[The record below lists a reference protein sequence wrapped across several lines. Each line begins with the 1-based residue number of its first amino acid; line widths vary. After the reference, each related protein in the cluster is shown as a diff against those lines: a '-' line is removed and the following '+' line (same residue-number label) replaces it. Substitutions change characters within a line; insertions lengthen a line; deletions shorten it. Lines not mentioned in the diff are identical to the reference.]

1 MNILNKKIFFVLL
14 SFFLIIGCSK
24 KQEEVVEEEVIPE
37 VETVVFQPGDMFSK
51 TFEQTKLSV
60 QEGNEILKELKKH
73 VNINKC
79 RPNDFYEIT
88 YSTETYREQTWTN
101 FKYFPE
107 GKYFYTV
114 NKSTDNI
121 LTSEKLELKTTSKTY
136 EVSGFIEN
144 SLWDSMSSLE
154 IKPAVIM
161 GFADVFAWQIDFVTG
176 CRQGDKFK
184 LVYEIKTLEKK
195 GTTLSS
201 TILAAQYFT
210 DNNSYT
216 AIRFEDSKG
225 YDGYYDPDGK
235 SVQSAFLKAPLQF
248 KRISSYF
255 TKKRFHPILKRY
267 RAHEGID
274 YAAPIG
280 TPVSSIGD
288 GVVKKSQYS
297 GGYGNLVIIKHI
309 NGYETYYGHLSKY
322 GRGIK
327 KGVRVKQGQVIGY
340 VGSTGLSTGPHLDFR
355 IKKNGTFINFLN
367 MKMPSA
373 KVLKGK
379 DKEDFDIIKEPL
391 LEKLNNLH

>member
-1 MNILNKKIFFVLL
+1 MNKNFLILVL
-14 SFFLIIGCSK
+14 SFLLLFGCSK

-51 TFEQTKLSV
+51 TFEQTKLSS
-60 QEGNEILKELKKH
+60 QESTEILNELKKH

-79 RPNDFYEIT
+79 LPNDFYEIT

-107 GKYFYTV
+107 GKYFYSL
-114 NKSTDNI
+114 NKSTDNVI
-121 LTSEKLELKTTSKTY
+121 TSEKAELKTTSKIY
-136 EVSGFIEN
+136 EITGLIEN
-144 SLWDSMSSLE
+144 SLWESMSILE

-161 GFADVFAWQIDFVTG
+161 AYADVFAWQIDFVTG

-195 GTTLSS
+195 NTILSS

-210 DNNSYT
+210 ENNSYT

-225 YDGYYDPDGK
+225 YDGYYDQDGK

-280 TPVSSIGD
+280 TPVSVIGD

-297 GGYGNLVIIKHI
+297 GGYGNLVIVRHA

-322 GRGIK
+322 GKGVK
-327 KGVRVKQGQVIGY
+327 KGARVKQGQVIGY

-355 IKKNGTFINFLN
+355 INKNGQFFDFLK

-373 KVLKGK
+373 KVLRGK

-391 LEKLNNLH
+391 LEILNNLH

>member
-1 MNILNKKIFFVLL
+1 MNKKIFLVLVL
-14 SFFLIIGCSK
+14 FSLVLGCSK
-24 KQEEVVEEEVIPE
+24 KQEEVEEIVPE
-37 VETVVFQPGDMFSK
+37 VETVVFQSGDVFSK
-51 TFEQTKLSV
+51 TFDQTKLSS
-60 QEGNEILKELKKH
+60 QEAAEILSELKKH
-73 VNINKC
+73 VNINRC

-88 YSTETYREQTWTN
+88 YSTDTDREQTWTN

-107 GKYFYTV
+107 GKHFYSI

-121 LTSEKLELKTTSKTY
+121 LSSEKLELETTSQTY
-136 EVSGFIEN
+136 EVSGYIEN
-144 SLWDSMSSLE
+144 SLWESMYSQG
-154 IKPAVIM
+154 IRPAVIM
-161 GFADVFAWQIDFVTG
+161 AYADVFAWQIDFVTG

-184 LVYEIKTLEKK
+184 LIYEIKTLEKK
-195 GTTLSS
+195 GTVLSS
-201 TILAAQYFT
+201 TIVAAQYFT
-210 DNNSYT
+210 DTNSYT

-225 YDGYYDPDGK
+225 YEGYYDPDGK

-280 TPVSSIGD
+280 TPVSVIGD
-288 GVVKKSQYS
+288 GIVKKAQYS
-297 GGYGNLVIIKHI
+297 GGYGNLVIVKHP

-322 GRGIK
+322 GKGVK
-327 KGVRVKQGQVIGY
+327 KGARVKQGQVIGY

-355 IKKNGTFINFLN
+355 INKNGVFFDYLK

-379 DKEDFDIIKEPL
+379 DKEDFDIIKEPSL
-391 LEKLNNLH
+391 DVLNQLH

>member
-1 MNILNKKIFFVLL
+1 MNKKIFLVLL
-14 SFFLIIGCSK
+14 SFFLVIGCSK
-24 KQEEVVEEEVIPE
+24 KQEEVVEEEIIPE
-37 VETVVFQPGDMFSK
+37 VETVVFQPGDMFRK
-51 TFEQTKLSV
+51 TFEQTKLSS
-60 QEGNEILKELKKH
+60 QEGNEILKELKKY

-107 GKYFYTV
+107 GKHFYSI

-121 LTSEKLELKTTSKTY
+121 LTSEKLELKTTSQTY
-136 EVSGFIEN
+136 EISGFIEN
-144 SLWDSMSSLE
+144 SLWESMSALE

-184 LVYEIKTLEKK
+184 LIYEIKTLEKK
-195 GTTLSS
+195 SSTLSS

-210 DNNSYT
+210 ENLSYT
-216 AIRFEDSKG
+216 AVRFEDSKG
-225 YDGYYDPDGK
+225 YDGYYDQDGK

-297 GGYGNLVIIKHI
+297 GGFGNLVIIRHT

-322 GRGIK
+322 GKGIK
-327 KGVRVKQGQVIGY
+327 KGARVKQGQIVGY

-355 IKKNGTFINFLN
+355 INKNGVFFDFLK

-379 DKEDFDIIKEPL
+379 DKEDFDIVKAPL
-391 LEKLNNLH
+391 LEALNNLH